1 MNGMHRL
8 ALEKSHLKLAT
19 VRNAESRHDPP
30 EHGRPEPRRT
40 VNTDQTPMARGGRY
54 TLAADIEIQALGPH
68 ADVVVLNMKT
78 GAVFKLNP
86 SAGVILSRLRDG
98 AALDNIVGALLE
110 HYAVDRATAEH
121 ETLALVDR
129 LLSDGLVVPHDAVR

>member
-1 MNGMHRL
+1 
-8 ALEKSHLKLAT
+8 
-19 VRNAESRHDPP
+19 
-30 EHGRPEPRRT
+30 
-40 VNTDQTPMARGGRY
+40 MARGGRY